1 MGVQYY
7 RIFCLT
13 QDLSAKFP
21 RIVCVLAKTVLI
33 LSLNKEKEKKM
44 EKNFIYEAP
53 QSQFILFNDTDVIS
67 SSGGDLGD
75 WDTDM

>member
-1 MGVQYY
+1 MLYY
-7 RIFCLT
+7 GCNFSFSSKRAQNI
-13 QDLSAKFP
+13 
-21 RIVCVLAKTVLI
+21 
-33 LSLNKEKEKKM
+33 EKEKKM

-67 SSGGDLGD
+67 SSGGDFGD